1 MTTAT
6 KTKTSKT
13 IPHTLYNIIPLQNV
27 VVAKGQRAWAH
38 IKATAAEQ
46 RASWV
51 AIGAALAYGKALH
64 PSTKA
69 FGQWVIE
76 NGFGDIPVRTRTDA
90 MWLATTRPAVT
101 SGQES
106 LTHPNNIREAHNE
119 ALKATS
125 TPLVDS
131 SMHIQPPTDA
141 PRATREAVWTVKSK
155 VLKVNAHSTATKGQE
170 QETAQRYLDKKAAEY
185 GMTAEE
191 LVQMAIDQSP
201 EAGLTPSKK
210 KVLDAY
216 HGLLDTALR
225 NAVGVCMRSQEVGG
239 SAPISKEYALA
250 YLSHLFNTTNLK

>member
-1 MTTAT
+1 
-6 KTKTSKT
+6 
-13 IPHTLYNIIPLQNV
+13 
-27 VVAKGQRAWAH
+27 
-38 IKATAAEQ
+38 
-46 RASWV
+46 
-51 AIGAALAYGKALH
+51 
-64 PSTKA
+64 
-69 FGQWVIE
+69 
-76 NGFGDIPVRTRTDA
+76 
-90 MWLATTRPAVT
+90 
-101 SGQES
+101 
-106 LTHPNNIREAHNE
+106 
-119 ALKATS
+119 
-125 TPLVDS
+125 
-131 SMHIQPPTDA
+131 MHIQPPTDA
-141 PRATREAVWTVKSK
+141 PRATREAVWAVKSK
-155 VLKVNAHSTATKGQE
+155 VLKVNAHATATKGQE

>member
-51 AIGAALAYGKALH
+51 AIGAALAYGKTLH

-76 NGFGDIPVRTRTDA
+76 NGFGDIPSSTRTDA
-90 MWLATTRPAVT
+90 IWLAGTCSTTVVDQT
-101 SGQES
+101 V
-106 LTHPNNIREAHNE
+106 THPTTIRKEYNE
-119 ALKATS
+119 ARKATA

-131 SMHIQPPTDA
+131 SMHIQSPTAA
-141 PRATREAVWTVKSK
+141 PRATREAVWAVKSK
-155 VLKVNAHSTATKGQE
+155 VLKVNAHATATKGQE

-185 GMTAEE
+185 GMTTEE
-191 LVQMAIDQSP
+191 LVQMAESLSP
-201 EAGLTPSKK
+201 EAGMVPRHMANLN
-210 KVLDAY
+210 AY
-216 HGLLDTALR
+216 KADLRAALG
-225 NAVGVCMRSQEVGG
+225 NAVSVILTTQLPGVST
-239 SAPISKEYALA
+239 PISKEYAFAL
-250 YLSHLFNTTNLK
+250 LGELFNQTTAK